1 MNKRVLRGYLQTY
14 LVSVIYQKKMD
25 GEWALPFVEYV
36 AVWTLKLPV
45 PHTDVLKTHSSQSF
59 STELLESKR
68 TGCKHLSQTHHFK
81 LCHIHTITTTPT
93 SPTPL
98 LKSIRFLRPNAS
110 LIKPHEILPAIS
122 PSPIPAR
129 LMREAPFTASACGR

>member
-1 MNKRVLRGYLQTY
+1 MNKDISKKLMLTAGVKTADWKTY
-14 LVSVIYQKKMD
+14 NLNSLELHNELCEMIVQETIKKND
-25 GEWALPFVEYV
+25 TRNNAVCSKKQRHYPPYLPFP
-36 AVWTLKLPV
+36 L
-45 PHTDVLKTHSSQSF
+45 
-59 STELLESKR
+59 R
-68 TGCKHLSQTHHFK
+68 
-81 LCHIHTITTTPT
+81 HIHTITTTPT
-93 SPTPL
+93 NPTPL